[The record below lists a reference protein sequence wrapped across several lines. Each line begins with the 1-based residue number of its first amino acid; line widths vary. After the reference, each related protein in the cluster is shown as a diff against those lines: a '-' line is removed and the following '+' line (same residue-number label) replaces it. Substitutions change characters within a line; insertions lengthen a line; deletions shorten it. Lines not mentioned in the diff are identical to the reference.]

1 MSSQGTLK
9 IQVASQQ
16 MGNCVT
22 VLSQTRTERQ
32 GKEKVTQRAHL
43 LFDCLNNHP
52 ITWYLD
58 SRSINVAPDGLVTGG
73 SAQRDSH
80 KFNEALQLCGGFEM
94 AHYIAWSI
102 V

>member
-52 ITWYLD
+52 IT
-58 SRSINVAPDGLVTGG
+58 
-73 SAQRDSH
+73 
-80 KFNEALQLCGGFEM
+80 
-94 AHYIAWSI
+94 
-102 V
+102 